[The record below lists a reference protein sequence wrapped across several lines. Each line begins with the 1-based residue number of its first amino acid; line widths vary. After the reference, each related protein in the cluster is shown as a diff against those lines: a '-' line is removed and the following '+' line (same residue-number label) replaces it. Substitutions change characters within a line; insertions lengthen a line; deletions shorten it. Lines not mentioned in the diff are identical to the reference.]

1 MRSAYVH
8 AIWGLLVHNSLAALA
23 PSATIPECDV
33 TYRGINRNGVEA
45 FLNIPYGM
53 STSGAHRFKP
63 PRLHVPVPGETVYAD
78 SYGPACPQ
86 ALGGW
91 VAPLSLTNVTRIS
104 EDCLNLNIVRP
115 KGTKPDDL
123 LPVMIYIHGGSF
135 WAGQNS
141 EMTTTPDG
149 LILESV
155 KNGLPI
161 IHVGMNYRLGF
172 FGFAQ
177 SDALKAERS
186 NNAGLRDQRLAMEW
200 VRDNIA
206 QFGGDPSKITV
217 FGQSSGGLAVGMHI
231 LSFGGKQPV
240 PFHNAIAS
248 SGSLEP
254 GVVSSITENA
264 MKALVDYVGCNET
277 DFHSSDTLLCLRNH
291 SMDSLLQASLE
302 TYRSD
307 INVGD
312 IWLPSIDG
320 DFLPECPSALL
331 KQGKFAKNLNVMLS
345 WCEDDVTLFT
355 DESISTADDTRN
367 FIANYVPN
375 LSSENLDELLSL
387 YPGSDFAT
395 NGELSAEFYRSAR
408 MFRDI
413 VMTCPAL
420 YFGEGVATKNANT
433 VYFYHW
439 NQTILGPVLEHLGH
453 PPGMG
458 PIHTAEFAYVFG
470 NLSHYKMDGVPFN
483 PSPSDLE
490 LTVRASRSFS
500 TFVGL
505 GKPGLPNSNT
515 FQGFNPAFARPGQ
528 TKVFVVGGPD
538 EGLSY
543 IDGLQA
549 NHALASQKIRERC
562 SFLNSE
568 EVLKELGT

>member
-1 MRSAYVH
+1 MSAQVSP
-8 AIWGLLVHNSLAALA
+8 LLTESFYD
-23 PSATIPECDV
+23 DV
-33 TYRGINRNGVEA
+33 
-45 FLNIPYGM
+45 
-53 STSGAHRFKP
+53 
-63 PRLHVPVPGETVYAD
+63 
-78 SYGPACPQ
+78 
-86 ALGGW
+86 
-91 VAPLSLTNVTRIS
+91 
-104 EDCLNLNIVRP
+104 
-115 KGTKPDDL
+115 
-123 LPVMIYIHGGSF
+123 
-135 WAGQNS
+135 
-141 EMTTTPDG
+141 
-149 LILESV
+149 
-155 KNGLPI
+155 
-161 IHVGMNYRLGF
+161 
-172 FGFAQ
+172 
-177 SDALKAERS
+177 
-186 NNAGLRDQRLAMEW
+186 
-200 VRDNIA
+200 
-206 QFGGDPSKITV
+206 
-217 FGQSSGGLAVGMHI
+217 GLAVGMHI

-240 PFHNAIAS
+240 PFRNAIAS
-248 SGSLEP
+248 SGALEP
-254 GVVSSITENA
+254 GVVSNITENA
-264 MKALVDYVGCNET
+264 MKAVVDYVGCNET

-291 SMDSLLQASLE
+291 SMDSLLQASLK

-320 DFLPECPSALL
+320 DFLPECPAALL

-375 LSSENLDELLSL
+375 LSSGKLDELLSL

-408 MFRDI
+408 IFRDI
-413 VMTCPAL
+413 VMTCPAI
-420 YFGEGVATKNANT
+420 YFGEGVAEQNANT

-439 NQTILGPVLEHLGH
+439 NQTILGPVLKYLGH

-458 PIHTAEFAYVFG
+458 PIHTAEFAYVFA
-470 NLSHYKMDGVPFN
+470 NLSHYEMDGVALN

-500 TFVGL
+500 TFVNV
-505 GKPGLPNSNT
+505 GKPGLPNRNT
-515 FQGFNPAFARPGQ
+515 FQGFQPAFERPGQ

-549 NHALASQKIRERC
+549 NPALASQKIRERC